1 MKDPGILEISL
12 LAEHVASAFLEKE
25 GPRLVSLDE
34 RVLMKASSLI
44 HSRVKTQE
52 RSDRGRVVRNI
63 FD

>member
-52 RSDRGRVVRNI
+52 RSD
-63 FD
+63 